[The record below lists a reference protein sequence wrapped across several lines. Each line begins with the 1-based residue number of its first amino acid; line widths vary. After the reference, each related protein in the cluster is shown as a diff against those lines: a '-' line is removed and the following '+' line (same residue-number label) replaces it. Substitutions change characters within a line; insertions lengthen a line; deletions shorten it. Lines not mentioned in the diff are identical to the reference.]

1 MTKKITT
8 IHSAQSCHPDTGGNS
23 LAIHTIHS
31 TQPHSP
37 HSLPTILSSRQRRE
51 LTRNSHNPLNTILS
65 SRHRREPTSYSPQC
79 IHHNPTQHKPLPT
92 NLSSRQRRDL
102 TSFSHNP
109 LTTIHSPQS
118 PTHNLVIPTSEGT
131 HSKLTQSTSPQS
143 TSPQSPTHNPV
154 IPTTEGTHSKL
165 THPHKKKLPTISR
178 EKNHTFLN
186 TRLVLSNQ
194 DNQKLHHLN
203 NIQHI
208 IRPIIQSI
216 LLPIHLLKKLNQQNH
231 KLKTRSNRHTTW

>member
-118 PTHNLVIPTSEGT
+118 PTHN
-131 HSKLTQSTSPQS
+131 
-143 TSPQSPTHNPV
+143 PV